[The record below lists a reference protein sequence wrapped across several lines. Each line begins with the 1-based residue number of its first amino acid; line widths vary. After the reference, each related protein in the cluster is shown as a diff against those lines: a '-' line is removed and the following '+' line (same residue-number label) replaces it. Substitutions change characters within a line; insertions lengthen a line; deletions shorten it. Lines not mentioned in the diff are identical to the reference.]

1 MNKKLFF
8 IFLCIPVIM
17 LFNNMAYKVV
27 FHVKRKLYEH
37 TQYNITR
44 HPLKK
49 SQTVCFT
56 EDDLVKAEW
65 KEDKEFVLNG
75 FSYDVVRVSKSNGKK
90 LFFCYLDKKDIIINS
105 LVDLSKK
112 LTVKKR
118 NLRTQIDLPGH
129 KKVLLKTSR
138 FTILAGKGFSIFLTL
153 DLSTIANHY
162 YLLESTHYLSI
173 SIPPPEN
180 HFI

>member
-1 MNKKLFF
+1 
-8 IFLCIPVIM
+8 M

-27 FHVKRKLYEH
+27 SHVKRKLYEH

-49 SQTVCFT
+49 SETICFT
-56 EDDLVKAEW
+56 ENDLAKAKW
-65 KEDKEFVLNG
+65 KEDREFVLNG
-75 FSYDVVRVSKSNGKK
+75 FSYDIVRTRTVDGKK
-90 LFFCYLDKKDIIINS
+90 FFFCYLDKKDIIMNS

-112 LTVKKR
+112 LSVKKI

-129 KKVLLKTSR
+129 KKVLLKTYR
-138 FTILAGKGFSIFLTL
+138 FTILNGKEFPLFLML
-153 DLSTIANHY
+153 DINTISNHY

-173 SIPPPEN
+173 SIPPPES

>member
-1 MNKKLFF
+1 
-8 IFLCIPVIM
+8 M
-17 LFNNMAYKVV
+17 LFNNMAYTVV
-27 FHVKRKLYEH
+27 SHVKRKLYEH
-37 TQYNITR
+37 TQYSIAH

-49 SQTVCFT
+49 SKTVCFT
-56 EDDLVKAEW
+56 EADLTKAEW

-75 FSYDVVRVSKSNGKK
+75 FSYDVVDVNIINGKK
-90 LFFCYLDKKDIIINS
+90 IYFCYLDKKDIIINS

-138 FTILAGKGFSIFLTL
+138 FTILSGKEFPLFFIP
-153 DLSTIANHY
+153 DLKTIPNHY

-180 HFI
+180 HFV

>member
-1 MNKKLFF
+1 
-8 IFLCIPVIM
+8 
-17 LFNNMAYKVV
+17 MAYKVV
-27 FHVKRKLYEH
+27 SHVKRKLYEH
-37 TQYNITR
+37 TQYNIAR

-49 SQTVCFT
+49 SKTVCFT

-75 FSYDVVRVSKSNGKK
+75 YSYDVVQVSRINGEK

-118 NLRTQIDLPGH
+118 DLRTQIDLQGH
-129 KKVLLKTSR
+129 KKVVLKTSR
-138 FTILAGKGFSIFLTL
+138 FTILGEKEFSIFLTL
-153 DLSTIANHY
+153 DLNTIPNHY

-180 HFI
+180 HFV